1 MALIDFK
8 YVATW
13 ADEDG
18 DSITY
23 KFIVSGATS
32 EEAYDSARVR
42 VNWFER
48 YYLTVGMKFT
58 GMVLIGIDAKGV
70 R

>member
-1 MALIDFK
+1 MIDFQ

-32 EEAYDSARVR
+32 EEAYECARVR
-42 VNWFER
+42 TNWFER
-48 YYLTVGMKFT
+48 YYLTKGMKFT
-58 GMVLIGIDAKGV
+58 GMVLIGIDARAV
-70 R
+70 E